1 MSDFFSSNS
10 MIMLERAANFN
21 WVKQRAIL
29 DNISNAETPN
39 YKVKYV
45 TFEEALRAQSRQ
57 AARDG
62 TAAGAPGVTMRDTLS
77 SAVPVVHTAWDESA
91 RMDENG
97 VNVSEQSIELVRNAY
112 QVQHV
117 YRAISS
123 DMSRLLMA
131 IRGQ

>member
-1 MSDFFSSNS
+1 MSDFFTTNS

-45 TFEEALRAQSRQ
+45 TFEEALRSSIRQ
-57 AARDG
+57 AAQ
-62 TAAGAPGVTMRDTLS
+62 TASPRGAMRAALTGS
-77 SAVPVVHTAWDESA
+77 VPVVHTASDESA

-97 VNVSEQSIELVRNAY
+97 VNVSEQSLELVRNAY

-117 YRAISS
+117 YRAISG

>member
-1 MSDFFSSNS
+1 
-10 MIMLERAANFN
+10 MIMLERAANFQ
-21 WVKQRAIL
+21 WVKQQTIL

-39 YKVKYV
+39 YKARYV
-45 TFEEALRAQSRQ
+45 TFEEALRASIRQ
-57 AARDG
+57 AAQ
-62 TAAGAPGVTMRDTLS
+62 TGAPLGSMRSTIR
-77 SAVPVVHTAWDESA
+77 SATPVVHTAWDESA